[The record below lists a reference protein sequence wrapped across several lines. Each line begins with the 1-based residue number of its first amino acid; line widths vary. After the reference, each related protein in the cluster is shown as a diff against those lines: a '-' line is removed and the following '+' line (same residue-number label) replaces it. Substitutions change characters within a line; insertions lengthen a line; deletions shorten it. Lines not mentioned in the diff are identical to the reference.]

1 MDKFIISI
9 INIHNTLQEVAENIN
24 TKFGFI
30 FKKKER
36 KQFEYMKNEVIEKIK
51 NYDMFNGVSNWSVE
65 YLYKLEHTLT
75 VYYTILH
82 PYLKSIYIPELED
95 LNEKEILE
103 KINLN
108 YFMPIYFKI
117 EEKSHLIMLDIN
129 SNNINFTVFNE
140 ITGESFTSTSENTT
154 SKSQNIMESI
164 CKEYLKVSFIN
175 FISSVKID
183 KK

>member
-9 INIHNTLQEVAENIN
+9 IDIHNKLQEVSNEIN
-24 TKFGFI
+24 TKFGFL
-30 FKKKER
+30 FKKKEK
-36 KQFEYMKNEVIEKIK
+36 KQFEDMKNEVIKKIK
-51 NYDMFNGVSNWSVE
+51 EYDMFNKSSNWSVD

-82 PYLKSIYIPELED
+82 PYFKSIYIPELED
-95 LNEKEILE
+95 LDDDKRLE

-117 EEKSHLIMLDIN
+117 EEKGHLIMLDVT
-129 SNNINFTVFNE
+129 SNNISFTVFNE
-140 ITGESFTSTSENTT
+140 ITGESFTSTSENYT
-154 SKSQNIMESI
+154 SSSQNIMESV
-164 CKEYLKVSFIN
+164 CKEYIKISLIN
-175 FISSVKID
+175 FIESVKIN